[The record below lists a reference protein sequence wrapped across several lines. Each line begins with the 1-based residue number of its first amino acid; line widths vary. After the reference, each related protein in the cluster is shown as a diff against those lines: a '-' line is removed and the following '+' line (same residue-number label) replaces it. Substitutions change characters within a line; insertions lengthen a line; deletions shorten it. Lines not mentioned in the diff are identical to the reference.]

1 MRVKKW
7 ANVIIRFVLQTRVHI
22 NLPSPKIE
30 RCGQNFEIEVLALYL
45 KFLGKIFDKK
55 KYEIRIINVRKI
67 A

>member
-7 ANVIIRFVLQTRVHI
+7 ANVMVRFVLQTHVHI

-45 KFLGKIFDKK
+45 KFLEKIFDKK
-55 KYEIRIINVRKI
+55 K
-67 A
+67 